1 MLREIVLDTE
11 TTGFKAGEGDR
22 VVEIGCIELIN
33 HIPSG
38 KDFHTYLNPERQMPQ
53 EAFNVHGLSDEFLA
67 DKPLFS
73 EIADDFLEFIA
84 DSPLIIHNA
93 PFDMGFLNFELK
105 NINKKPIQN
114 KIIDTVLLAREILP
128 GARVSLDALCKH
140 YGVDNSQRDLHGALL
155 DAKIL
160 AQIYLELIGGAQAT
174 FSLSQTKIK
183 SEEKIIKY
191 ETIKELKRQTSLK
204 SRLSEEEKQAH
215 KNMLKQLGKNPLWK
229 QYIDI

>member
-11 TTGFKAGEGDR
+11 TTGFKANEGDR

-191 ETIKELKRQTSLK
+191 ETVKELKRQTPLK

-215 KNMLKQLGKNPLWK
+215 KNMLKQLGKNPLWE